1 MALAKRNPLTLTRR
15 AHTALAGRKKK
26 SRTPLLDRLFAAP
39 EDERWPLAREWIRN
53 EPAPFFAELRAEKP
67 ILVTPDVTLVAR
79 WADVMEILSLPTVFT
94 VDFYKPK
101 MGDFML
107 AQDETP
113 VNTRDKGVMHAM
125 LSRDDLPRVRALV
138 GELAG
143 EALDRGEGRIEAVS
157 QLSRLVPLRIVQQY
171 FGLAGPDED
180 MLRWSFANQLDQ
192 FNNLPFDGRTD
203 ADAVHQAAD
212 DTRGELRAL
221 LTTLIPARLQ
231 EIKAGQDR
239 DDVLCRVLRTS
250 FPKSVG
256 FGMDRMVINVG
267 GLLIGAIETTS
278 EAVVN
283 ALAELFR
290 RPSVLAAARE
300 AARADDPAAFD
311 GFVWEAL
318 RFAPIVAFMFR
329 KAVADHTLACGTP
342 RATAIP
348 AGAAVLPLSGSAM
361 FDPDWVKD
369 PDAFIPTRPSHAYL
383 HFGWGH
389 HACLG
394 RYVAAVMVPEIVRQ
408 VLRRP
413 ECRPCGDIDFADT
426 PFPNSYRLEYS

>member
-1 MALAKRNPLTLTRR
+1 MALARR
-15 AHTALAGRKKK
+15 KK
-26 SRTPLLDRLFAAP
+26 SRTPFLDRLFDTP
-39 EDERWPLAREWIRN
+39 ETERWALAREWMRSD
-53 EPAPFFAELRAEKP
+53 PAPFFAELRAEQP

-138 GELAG
+138 AQLAG
-143 EALDRGEGRIEAVS
+143 QALDAADGRIEIVS
-157 QLSRLVPLRIVQQY
+157 QLSRLTPLRIVQQY
-171 FGLAGPDED
+171 FGLAGADEE
-180 MLRWSFANQLDQ
+180 MLRWSYANQLDQ
-192 FNNLPFDGRTD
+192 FNNLPFDARAD
-203 ADAVHQAAD
+203 ADAVHQAAE

-221 LTTLIPARLQ
+221 LTSLIPARIQ

-239 DDVLCRVLRTS
+239 DDVLCRVLRTQ

-256 FGMDRMVINVG
+256 FGMDRVVINVG

-283 ALAELFR
+283 ALVELFR
-290 RPSVLAAARE
+290 RPSVLAAAQE
-300 AARADDPAAFD
+300 AALADDPAAFD

-318 RFAPIVAFMFR
+318 RFTPIVAFMFR
-329 KAVADHTLACGTP
+329 KAVSDHVLARGTP
-342 RATAIP
+342 RQTAIA
-348 AGAAVLPLSGSAM
+348 AGTAVLPLSGSAM
-361 FDPDWVKD
+361 FDPDWVDD
-369 PDAFIPTRPSHAYL
+369 PDSFKPTRPSQTYL

-394 RYVAAVMVPEIVRQ
+394 RYVASVMVPEIVRQ

-413 ECRPCGDIDFADT
+413 ECRPCGDVDFAGT
-426 PFPNSYRLEYS
+426 PFPASYRIEYA